1 VIRRLRQ
8 RTAPGPDRAVALRLS
23 DVVATSVAVAATT
36 SRRAKIDLLAGLFR
50 QAGDDELAVVVALA
64 AGAPRQGRIGV
75 GWATLSG
82 LGDLPPGPGRVHTVR
97 DLDRLLDEL
106 AVVTGPGS
114 AGARASRLG
123 TFLAGTDTAEREL
136 VTRLLLGGLRQ
147 GALEGVAVEALARA
161 GEIDPSL
168 VRRALMVCGDLGA
181 TAVLAR
187 RGGAAALAAAR
198 LEPGRALRPML
209 AATSP
214 NVADAVGEL
223 GDVSVEWKLDG
234 ARIQVHRDG
243 GDVALFTRNLNDV
256 TARFAD
262 VVDAVLALPGRR
274 FVLDGELI
282 GLDETGLDQAGP
294 EQTGPGRRAPRSF
307 QDTISRFATDRAG
320 AAGAGLTPFFFDCV
334 HLDGDDLLDEP
345 LTRRLEAL
353 DATAGAL
360 VVPRLVTADA
370 AAAAVFAGDAVARGH
385 EGVMVKAL
393 TSPYAAGRR
402 GATWRKVKPVR
413 TADLVVLAAE
423 WGHGR
428 RIGRL
433 SNLHLGARDPDR
445 ADAFVMVGK
454 TFKGLTDAVLEWQ
467 TEALLARQVSAAGI
481 TVTVRP
487 ELVVEI
493 AFDGVQRSRRYPGGV
508 ALRFARVRRYRPD
521 KAPSEADTIGSLQ
534 ALVAGTAGQAG

>member
-1 VIRRLRQ
+1 M
-8 RTAPGPDRAVALRLS
+8 ALRLS
-23 DVVATSVAVAATT
+23 DVVAVSAAVAATT
-36 SRRAKIDLLAGLFR
+36 SRRAKVELLAGLFR
-50 QAGDDELAVVVALA
+50 QADDTELAVVVALA

-75 GWATLSG
+75 GWATLAG
-82 LGDLPPGPGRVHTVR
+82 LGDLPPGPGGVRTVR
-97 DLDRLLDEL
+97 DLDRLLDDL
-106 AVVTGPGS
+106 AALAGPGS
-114 AGARASRLG
+114 ATARVGRLG

-136 VTRLLLGGLRQ
+136 LTRLLLGGLRQ
-147 GALEGVAVEALARA
+147 GALEGVAVEALALA
-161 GEIDPSL
+161 TGIDPAL
-168 VRRALMVCGDLGA
+168 VRRALMVQGDLGA
-181 TAVLAR
+181 TATLAR

-198 LEPGRALRPML
+198 VEPGRALRPML

-214 NVADAVGEL
+214 TVAEAVGEL
-223 GDVSVEWKLDG
+223 GEVSVEWKLDG

-243 GDVALFTRNLNDV
+243 TDVAVFTRNLNDV
-256 TARFAD
+256 TARFTD

-274 FVLDGELI
+274 LVLDGELI
-282 GLDETGLDQAGP
+282 GLDEATVEPAGP
-294 EQTGPGRRAPRSF
+294 DVTGAARQAPRPF
-307 QDTISRFATDRAG
+307 QDTISRFATDRSG
-320 AAGAGLTPFFFDCV
+320 AAAAGLTPFFFDCV

-360 VVPRLVTADA
+360 VVPRLVTADPA
-370 AAAAVFAGDAVARGH
+370 AAAAFAGDAVARGH

-393 TSPYAAGRR
+393 SSPYAAGCR

-428 RIGRL
+428 RTGRL

-445 ADAFVMVGK
+445 PDAFVMVGK
-454 TFKGLTDAVLEWQ
+454 TFKGLTDAVLAWQ
-467 TEALLARQVSAAGI
+467 TEALLTRQVSVSGI

-521 KAPSEADTIGSLQ
+521 KAPSEADTVGSLQ
-534 ALVAGTAGQAG
+534 ALVAGVAEQAG